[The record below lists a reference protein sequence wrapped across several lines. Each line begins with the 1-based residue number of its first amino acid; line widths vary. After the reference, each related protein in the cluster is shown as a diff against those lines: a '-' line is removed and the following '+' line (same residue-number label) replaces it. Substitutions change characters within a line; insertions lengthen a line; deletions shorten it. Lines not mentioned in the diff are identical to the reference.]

1 MRVSLWRTM
10 AAVFPS
16 RLLPHLFEKFWRG
29 QGERGGSGLGLYV
42 AQQFARMAGGEI
54 HAENRTERGARFIVE
69 LPVRLPGAE
78 TDVLSS
84 VPLPYRGDSRETMLR
99 IGACRTAACAKVYL
113 TALLYR

>member
-16 RLLPHLFEKFWRG
+16 RRCRTCLKNSGAGR
-29 QGERGGSGLGLYV
+29 GSGEAPVWGCILRSSLHGCK
-42 AQQFARMAGGEI
+42 GGEI

-84 VPLPYRGDSRETMLR
+84 VPLPYSGDSRETMLR
-99 IGACRTAACAKVYL
+99 IELAELPLAQKYI
-113 TALLYR
+113 

>member
-16 RLLPHLFEKFWRG
+16 RRCRTCFKNSGG
-29 QGERGGSGLGLYV
+29 QGERGGSGLGLYI
-42 AQQFARMAGGEI
+42 AQQFARMQGGEI

-99 IGACRTAACAKVYL
+99 IELAELPLAQKYI
-113 TALLYR
+113 